1 MSKNAI
7 ISIIVIILIIV
18 GILWYV
24 KQGDTTEIVDD
35 ATMVDDGTG
44 SFTTPDADTTTDE
57 TMVPADT
64 TTDASV
70 DATVETEPT
79 I

>member
-35 ATMVDDGTG
+35 ATIVDDGTG
-44 SFTTPDADTTTDE
+44 SFTTPDADATTDE
-57 TMVPADT
+57 AVSTDT

-70 DATVETEPT
+70 DATVETEAA

>member
-35 ATMVDDGTG
+35 ATIVDDGTG
-44 SFTTPDADTTTDE
+44 SFTTPDADATTDE
-57 TMVPADT
+57 TVSTDT

-70 DATVETEPT
+70 DATVETEAA